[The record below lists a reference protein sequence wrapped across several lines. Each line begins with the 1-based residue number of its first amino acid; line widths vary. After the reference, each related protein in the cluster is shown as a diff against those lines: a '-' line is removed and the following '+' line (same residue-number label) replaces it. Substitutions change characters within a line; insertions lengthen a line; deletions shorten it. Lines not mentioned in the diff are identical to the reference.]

1 VVTSVSDGD
10 IMEAKAII
18 DAAGVGCEPAS
29 AASVA
34 GVRQMVL
41 AGTIDSEA
49 RVVCVLTGHVLKDPE
64 SLDRY
69 HRGTEPPPVHANRPI
84 EIDAT
89 VGDVARVMRTLR
101 A

>member
-1 VVTSVSDGD
+1 
-10 IMEAKAII
+10 
-18 DAAGVGCEPAS
+18 
-29 AASVA
+29 VA

-41 AGTIDSEA
+41 AGTIDPDA

-69 HRGTEPPPVHANRPI
+69 HRGTEPPPAHANRPI

-89 VGDVARVMRTLR
+89 VGAVARVMR